1 MAYGLWPMDLGSPP
15 TAAGFR
21 IWHMAYG
28 MLMCTQS
35 AKCTAASNRSQQRA
49 IRYIKGAEACG
60 DPAAL
65 LSVPRKW
72 QPFDVEQFSAVM
84 QYSAGEMKR
93 KLTTYR
99 EQCYEQ
105 GAPPSGRWAFWHAIL
120 KYVIERGATTQV
132 DLTALIL
139 DP

>member
-1 MAYGLWPMDLGSPP
+1 
-15 TAAGFR
+15 
-21 IWHMAYG
+21 
-28 MLMCTQS
+28 
-35 AKCTAASNRSQQRA
+35 
-49 IRYIKGAEACG
+49 
-60 DPAAL
+60 
-65 LSVPRKW
+65 
-72 QPFDVEQFSAVM
+72 M

>member
-1 MAYGLWPMDLGSPP
+1 M
-15 TAAGFR
+15 
-21 IWHMAYG
+21 
-28 MLMCTQS
+28 QS
-35 AKCTAASNRSQQRA
+35 ARRHQTSNRSQQRA

-105 GAPPSGRWAFWHAIL
+105 GGLRPQVGGRSGTRSESTSSSEAPPLRSI
-120 KYVIERGATTQV
+120 
-132 DLTALIL
+132 
-139 DP
+139 